1 MQAPTINCTPY
12 AKIFSMNAENFVF
25 INSVAGEDIA
35 DFGDILKNERLKK
48 YLWIELI
55 LNPHLAAVA
64 ALHMDKEAVRESL
77 SDAVSWYAAFR
88 WLFQKNEALEKLL
101 GEKLIVTYRIKNKD
115 YRLKKRNFLKGILHA
130 RLC

>member
-1 MQAPTINCTPY
+1 M
-12 AKIFSMNAENFVF
+12 F

-88 WLFQKNEALEKLL
+88 WLFQKNGALEKLHD
-101 GEKLIVTYRIKNKD
+101 EKLIVTYRIKNKD
-115 YRLKKRNFLKGILHA
+115 YRLKKRNFLKGIMHA